1 MAVVPLTVRPGVL
14 VPVSGVSVVRGAAL
28 VGGFDGGWRDWW
40 VAAVGGC
47 RLLVRLSLSVFR
59 LVPVTAS
66 LAVQMV
72 GGTRT
77 LGSPC
82 CSVDGGASGGVRVS
96 WPGVVSA
103 LLWLVPCVRAVLFL
117 RPGSVAL
124 VTVVCWGSAPVVTVR
139 W

>member
-1 MAVVPLTVRPGVL
+1 MVPLTARPGVL

-28 VGGFDGGWRDWW
+28 VGGFDGGWHDWG

-59 LVPVTAS
+59 LVLVMVS
-66 LAVQMV
+66 LVVQMV

-77 LGSPC
+77 LGSPWR
-82 CSVDGGASGGVRVS
+82 SVDGGAFGGVRVS
-96 WPGVVSA
+96 GIMVSA
-103 LLWLVPCVRAVLFL
+103 LLWLVPFVRAVWFL
-117 RPGSVAL
+117 RQGSVAL
-124 VTVVCWGSAPVVTVR
+124 VTVVCWGSAPVVAVR